1 MRCHFVGEKSSRLL
15 TFVYWTSCVCAAAER
30 LKAGGT
36 VILNVGGSIHQVK
49 DAKKLNLLV

>member
-1 MRCHFVGEKSSRLL
+1 M
-15 TFVYWTSCVCAAAER
+15 CAAAER

-49 DAKKLNLLV
+49 AAKNIKSSGLAVATE